1 MIPSWVETSGE
12 PVPRLPH
19 RRRAFGLVAALS
31 TLVVSTVAC
40 TALVIHL
47 SWSWTARENVADI
60 VAQLN
65 AQIAGSVRRD
75 IQGLVATTLSLQ
87 EAVRSIFAR
96 GALMTGE
103 PDKRATLFLSL
114 LRSQPGISWVSLGL
128 PDGGF
133 VGAQKKGEHGI
144 DLVEVERGSAP
155 MLHVDHYGEAK
166 DDMLLRAREATATD
180 YDARTEDWFRRAVEA
195 G

>member
-1 MIPSWVETSGE
+1 MKRADMISSLVETRGE
-12 PVPRLPH
+12 PVPRLPR

-133 VGAQKKGEHGI
+133 IGAHKQGEREV
-144 DLVEVERGSAP
+144 DLVEVDRRTTP
-155 MLHVDHYGEAK
+155 MLGV
-166 DDMLLRAREATATD
+166 ARYVAAD
-180 YDARTEDWFRRAVEA
+180 QIAAA
-195 G
+195 S

>member
-1 MIPSWVETSGE
+1 MSSMAEIAAE
-12 PVPRLPH
+12 PVPRVP
-19 RRRAFGLVAALS
+19 RWRGAFGLVAALS

-96 GALMTGE
+96 CALMTGE
-103 PDKRATLFLSL
+103 PD
-114 LRSQPGISWVSLGL
+114 
-128 PDGGF
+128 
-133 VGAQKKGEHGI
+133 
-144 DLVEVERGSAP
+144 
-155 MLHVDHYGEAK
+155 
-166 DDMLLRAREATATD
+166 
-180 YDARTEDWFRRAVEA
+180 
-195 G
+195 